1 MGVDKDYTFD
11 AQYVQQP
18 EHKLLYRGKLFSAG
32 IAVDSVVDDASVKIL
47 INARTLA
54 LTALLSWAFGGNG
67 HVHFWEVNSWTA
79 GSAINLFNHW
89 TKYQGVNSISGL
101 LIQDPTSINVQV
113 SSTSLLDLFEPGG
126 TKSKA
131 SGGPGGVG
139 ESFIIG
145 PGDTILIELV
155 NHAGTGASIG
165 FGVVL
170 HETPIASLD
179 EGI

>member
-11 AQYVQQP
+11 AMYTQQP

-32 IAVDSVVDDASVKIL
+32 LVVDSVDDQDSVKIL
-47 INARTLA
+47 FNARTLA
-54 LTALLSWAFGGNG
+54 LTVLLSWAFSGNG
-67 HVHFWEVNSWTA
+67 HTHFWEVNSWTG
-79 GSAINLFNHW
+79 GSAINLFNNW

-101 LIQDPTSINVQV
+101 LIKDPTSINIQT
-113 SSTSLLDLFEPGG
+113 SSISLLNTFEPGG

-131 SGGPGGVG
+131 SGSSHGIA
-139 ESFIIG
+139 EHFIIG
-145 PGDTILIELV
+145 PGQTILLELM
-155 NHAGTGASIG
+155 NHSGSGASIS